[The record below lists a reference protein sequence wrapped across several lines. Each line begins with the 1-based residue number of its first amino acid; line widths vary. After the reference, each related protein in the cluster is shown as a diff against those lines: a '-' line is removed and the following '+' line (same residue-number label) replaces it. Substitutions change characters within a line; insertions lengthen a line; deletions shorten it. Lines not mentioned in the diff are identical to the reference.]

1 MSEQRI
7 QQESSTGA
15 PTGAPPTPADGDTR
29 TLARDPSDPL
39 EWAARMAGDAGLPL
53 ARPGSKQP
61 RVPRDYDPSL
71 IIKPEENLGS
81 GEPRTRSGRIVK
93 APQAFVN
100 EADDSFRRSRV
111 GNLVGEGVALGSLP
125 TFQLQG
131 VEEEV
136 LRRLHSALY
145 GTPGQQQS
153 RKKDLRDW
161 QGNSADDAASRLRK
175 PIASWKIEEL
185 RAVSRLCGLAPS
197 KTKSEHERGL
207 VAFLQKPY
215 CVPPGKEPA
224 EPTKKTGTKRTV
236 EQPAPTSSRSG
247 AACGSSA
254 ISVVRKKTR
263 QVEGSDTG
271 RR

>member
-1 MSEQRI
+1 
-7 QQESSTGA
+7 
-15 PTGAPPTPADGDTR
+15 
-29 TLARDPSDPL
+29 
-39 EWAARMAGDAGLPL
+39 
-53 ARPGSKQP
+53 
-61 RVPRDYDPSL
+61 
-71 IIKPEENLGS
+71 
-81 GEPRTRSGRIVK
+81 
-93 APQAFVN
+93 
-100 EADDSFRRSRV
+100 
-111 GNLVGEGVALGSLP
+111 VALGSLP

-254 ISVVRKKTR
+254 ISVVRKKRAKSKEATPDVVEPTQDNSQFNDEDGDAQVRAELIDSQFRMYEDVRRPTLVEMYPDLEESFVTMLVTR
-263 QVEGSDTG
+263 EWEEILNGAAPEDAFKAAWANCAKAVTAVVH
-271 RR
+271 